1 MNEKKLIKLTLQT
14 KGWEYIQAMIEDEL
28 VNYKFNTEGKT
39 DQMIAREVTAKEMA
53 DKSISKVIFKL
64 NKIKNE
70 PEAPEVKVYK

>member
-39 DQMIAREVTAKEMA
+39 DQMIAREATSKEMA
-53 DKSISKVIFKL
+53 AKTIDKIL
-64 NKIKNE
+64 GQLERIKNE
-70 PEAPEVKVYK
+70 PEPQEPKSYK